1 MEKLS
6 RQPILTRAIQE
17 QIKRYVT
24 EQALVPG
31 DPLPSEVQLA
41 ATLGVSRGSVRE
53 AIKAL
58 ESLGIVE
65 VRRGNGIFVRE
76 FNFDSVLELLSYGM
90 IFDRSRIA
98 EMLQLRKWLET
109 AAIGEAT
116 ERITDEQIREIDLV
130 LAHWEAKIANSQS
143 TAEEDRAF
151 HRLLYAALNN
161 QSLISLLDIF
171 WMVYHAVPIRTIT
184 VDRQPAT
191 TINDHRD
198 ILEAVRR
205 RDAAQARHCVQD
217 HFRNIEDR
225 IHLAGT
231 QQDVAVPAPPKG

>member
-1 MEKLS
+1 MEKLN

-24 EQALVPG
+24 EKALVPG
-31 DPLPSEVQLA
+31 DPLPSEIQLA

-65 VRRGNGIFVRE
+65 VRRGNGVFVRE
-76 FNFDSVLELLSYGM
+76 FNFDSVLELLSYGL

-116 ERITDEQIREIDLV
+116 ERITDEQIHEIDQV
-130 LAHWEAKIANSQS
+130 LALWEAKIANGQS

-151 HRLLYAALNN
+151 HGLLYAALNN
-161 QSLISLLDIF
+161 RSLISLLDVF

-184 VDRQPAT
+184 IDRQPAT

-205 RDAAQARHCVQD
+205 RDAAQARHRVQD
-217 HFRNIEDR
+217 HFRNIEER

-231 QQDVAVPAPPKG
+231 QQDATVPTPKED